1 MEPSQEIP
9 EKSHVLAIIFPLQ
22 GHINPAIQLCKR
34 LVAEKIRVT
43 LLTTAST
50 SRTIQREGFSS
61 DCMAIEIIPDI
72 NVVGEDNSDMF
83 EVFFRDY
90 KSSITHGV
98 PQIIQKYDNTGIPVK
113 AILYDSASPWIVDV
127 AHANGV
133 KGAVFF
139 TQNCSVSSIF
149 YHLHSGSLELP
160 SDKGC
165 GEILLPGL
173 TAMKLKDLPSVAYD
187 MNSYKAI
194 RRHLIDQFETCGK
207 AEWRLFNTFD
217 KLEHEVLKWMARLY
231 PILAIGPS
239 IPSMYIDKRLQN
251 NYEYGLNLSA
261 PKAESCLRWLNNKQ
275 DHSVIYVSF
284 GSLANLDQKQME
296 ELAWGLTDSGCD
308 FIWVVRDPEFT
319 KLPQGFTSSPSKKG
333 LIVKW
338 CNQLEVL
345 SHRAV
350 GCFLTHCGWNS
361 TLEALSLG
369 VPMVAMPQWT
379 DQTTNAKLVMDVW
392 QTGVRAEIGEDGIVK
407 KEEIVACVKEVMEG
421 DKGKETRR
429 NALKWKDLARDAIS
443 KGGSSDK
450 NIMKFVMEL
459 VNSN

>member
-1 MEPSQEIP
+1 MEPPQETP
-9 EKSHVLAIIFPLQ
+9 EKSHILDIIFPLQ

-34 LVAEKIRVT
+34 LVAEQIRVT

-61 DCMAIEIIPDI
+61 DCMAIEIVPDI
-72 NVVGEDNSDMF
+72 NVAGDDNSDIF

-90 KSSITHGV
+90 KATITHGV
-98 PQIIQKYDNTGIPVK
+98 PQIIQKYDNTGFPVK
-113 AILYDSASPWIVDV
+113 AILYDSVSPWIVDV

-133 KGAVFF
+133 KGAVFSP
-139 TQNCSVSSIF
+139 QNCAVSSIF

-160 SDKGC
+160 SD
-165 GEILLPGL
+165 EILLPGL
-173 TAMKLKDLPSVAYD
+173 PAMKLKDLPSLAYD

-217 KLEHEVLKWMARLY
+217 ELEHEVLKWMASLY

-261 PKAESCLRWLNNKQ
+261 PKAESCLQWLNNKQ
-275 DHSVIYVSF
+275 DQSVIYVSF

-296 ELAWGLTDSGCD
+296 ELAWGLTDSGFR

-319 KLPQGFTSSPSKKG
+319 KLPQDFTSRPSKNG

-350 GCFLTHCGWNS
+350 GCFVTHCGWNS

-379 DQTTNAKLVMDVW
+379 DQTTNAKLVVDVW
-392 QTGVRAEIGEDGIVK
+392 QTGVGVKVGEDGVVK

-421 DKGKETRR
+421 DKGNETRR
-429 NALKWKDLARDAIS
+429 NALKWKGLARDAIS
-443 KGGSSDK
+443 EGGSSDK

-459 VNSN
+459 ENSN